1 MVKCIVVKVVLGLM
15 FVMSSTVLFSQ
26 DSKVKYPDISGVW
39 SMGQCITTI
48 TQYDGKVIM
57 THTCGTN
64 LWYDVGDFID
74 NKTVQTKSMGRSSTG
89 CVTIT
94 EHTYTLTKNGNL
106 INEWV
111 YNDSN
116 CGYKK
121 GSSGSNTLTF
131 VMKFRYK

>member
-57 THTCGTN
+57 KM
-64 LWYDVGDFID
+64 V
-74 NKTVQTKSMGRSSTG
+74 
-89 CVTIT
+89 
-94 EHTYTLTKNGNL
+94 
-106 INEWV
+106 
-111 YNDSN
+111 
-116 CGYKK
+116 
-121 GSSGSNTLTF
+121 
-131 VMKFRYK
+131 

>member
-1 MVKCIVVKVVLGLM
+1 MVKSIVGKVVLGLM
-15 FVMSSTVLFSQ
+15 FVMSSTIVFSQ
-26 DSKVKYPDISGVW
+26 DSKVKYPDISGIW

-48 TQYDGKVIM
+48 TQYDEKVII
-57 THTCGTN
+57 TSTCGTN
-64 LWYDVGDFID
+64 VWYEVGDFID
-74 NKTVQTKSMGRSSTG
+74 NKTVQTKCMGRLSTG

-111 YNDSN
+111 CSDSN